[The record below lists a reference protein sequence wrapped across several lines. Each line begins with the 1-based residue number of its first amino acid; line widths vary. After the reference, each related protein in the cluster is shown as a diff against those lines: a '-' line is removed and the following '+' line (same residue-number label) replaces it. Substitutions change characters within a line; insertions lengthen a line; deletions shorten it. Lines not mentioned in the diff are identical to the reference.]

1 MNKVLYELLVY
12 SFKASGYGSKCTC
25 AYSLSLTTLGLNYFL
40 HLSLATFMIIIT
52 WESILV
58 HFYF

>member
-12 SFKASGYGSKCTC
+12 SFKASGYGSKCIC
-25 AYSLSLTTLGLNYFL
+25 AYSLSSITLGLDYIVDL
-40 HLSLATFMIIIT
+40 LLATFIIVT